1 MPRANGSSKYF
12 ACWLLTFVLT
22 VLGAHLWLVWLYGSA
37 LPFWDQWGE
46 ARSFFK
52 PWMEGHLTWLDV
64 AANDGDHRII
74 PTHLLDL
81 ALIWL
86 NGRWDPLL
94 QMTVNAFLHTAYAG
108 GLAFCLWH
116 FGERP
121 PGWLVCGLLL
131 PFFTLPFAGEN
142 AIWGV
147 NSLWYFINIFGLA
160 TVVGLGFFRAGSWP
174 WWLGLAAAL
183 LGLVTMS
190 LGPVAPMALAGLP
203 VLRTIKQRRFGR
215 KNLIALA
222 VCLLLVAIGVAMG
235 VRQGGYRPL
244 QAHSVAEFTAALI
257 RHLDWPFYQWRAMA
271 GVIVL
276 PLVVLLGCY
285 LRPDFQAA
293 RAAELLLTLAF
304 WSILQSAVLAFGRAN
319 YGDLIPASRYTE
331 VFAILLIASLF
342 ATVLLGEHWQ
352 RDLPLNRSADI
363 PVRSRAHDDPMPT
376 KMFAHLRPPQ
386 RADRNVRAPMTRK
399 GPWLPVIYAGV
410 IFWGLL
416 QMSNLVVDN
425 LLVPTRLR
433 NLIAEERIATWMAT
447 GKDPDLLEQPTIGPD
462 PQEALLVLRDPSLRP
477 ILPVACVSPAPTTA
491 AGWLT
496 TASRCLLRHGTD
508 LTAAGLALFV
518 GLCGFGLARG
528 ALELNVRQPEGL
540 LALFAGLAV
549 FGWVCSKHSWQRQ
562 PVECGLQQQL
572 AGHFQAS
579 GNPTRAAFHAHQ
591 AEKLKPGK

>member
-1 MPRANGSSKYF
+1 MPQANGSSKRF
-12 ACWLLTFVLT
+12 AWWLLAFVLT

-52 PWMEGHLTWLDV
+52 PWMEGHLTWADV

-94 QMTVNAFLHTAYAG
+94 QMTVNAFLHAAYAG

-116 FGERP
+116 FGGRQH
-121 PGWLVCGLLL
+121 GWLVCGLLL
-131 PFFTLPFAGEN
+131 PFFTLPYAGEN

-160 TVVGLGFFRAGSWP
+160 AVVGLGFFRAGRWP

-183 LGLVTMS
+183 LGLLTMS
-190 LGPVAPMALAGLP
+190 LGPVAPMAIGGLAI
-203 VLRTIKQRRFGR
+203 LRAGQRRRFGR
-215 KNLIALA
+215 EDLIALG
-222 VCLLLVAIGVAMG
+222 VCLLLAGTGLAMS

-244 QAHSVAEFTAALI
+244 QAHSVAEFTGALI
-257 RHLDWPFYQWRAMA
+257 RHLDWPFYKWPAMA
-271 GVIVL
+271 GIIFL

-285 LRPDFQAA
+285 LRSNFQAS
-293 RAAELLLTLAF
+293 RAAELLLTLAL
-304 WSILQSAVLAFGRAN
+304 WSVLQSAILAFGRAN

-342 ATVLLGEHWQ
+342 ATVLLS
-352 RDLPLNRSADI
+352 LNWKR
-363 PVRSRAHDDPMPT
+363 
-376 KMFAHLRPPQ
+376 
-386 RADRNVRAPMTRK
+386 
-399 GPWLPVIYAGV
+399 PWLPVIYAGV

-416 QMSNLVVDN
+416 QMSNLIVDN
-425 LLVPTRLR
+425 LLIPTRLR

-447 GKDPDLLEQPTIGPD
+447 GKDADLLQPPTIGPD
-462 PQEALLVLRDPSLRP
+462 PQEALLVLRDPSLQP
-477 ILPVACVSPAPTTA
+477 ILPLACISPAYAPA
-491 AGWLT
+491 PGLLT
-496 TASRCLLRHGTD
+496 TVSRCLLRHGTD
-508 LTAAGLALFV
+508 MVVAGLALFV

-528 ALELNVRQPEGL
+528 TLELNVRRPEGM
-540 LALFAGLAV
+540 LALFAGLAA
-549 FGWVCSKHSWQRQ
+549 FGWVCSKQSWQRQ

-572 AGHFQAS
+572 ADHFKANGS
-579 GNPTRAAFHAHQ
+579 PARAAFHAHK
-591 AEKLKPGK
+591 AEELKPGK